1 MQHEAADGPTLASY
15 DVTTLASVSVIWCLV
30 ALNFYVLAVRRHAQQ
45 AWNWLSLLVGYGGL
59 ALQALSFYRCR
70 HTNPGTVTDEW
81 VAAATAGTVPASVCP
96 RSGKLVPPGGLYVR
110 RAGESVIL
118 GFDHYCFWLGA
129 PVGLRNRRHLTLTLT
144 LTLTPTLTLATLAL
158 ALALALALTLPL
170 TLTLTR

>member
-144 LTLTPTLTLATLAL
+144 LTLTPTLTPTLTLA
-158 ALALALALTLPL
+158 
-170 TLTLTR
+170 TLTLTRTLNPKP

>member
-1 MQHEAADGPTLASY
+1 MRAEAADGPTLASY
-15 DVTTLASVSVIWCLV
+15 DVTTLASVSLIWCLV
-30 ALNFYVLAVRRHAQQ
+30 AFNFYVLAVRRHAQQ
-45 AWNWLSLLVGYGGL
+45 EWNWLSLLVGYGGL

-110 RAGESVIL
+110 RAGASVIL

-129 PVGLRNRRHLTLTLT
+129 PVGLRNRRHFILFTVYTG
-144 LTLTPTLTLATLAL
+144 AL
-158 ALALALALTLPL
+158 AAIAAGHLAYELLVALPGLGCC
-170 TLTLTR
+170 